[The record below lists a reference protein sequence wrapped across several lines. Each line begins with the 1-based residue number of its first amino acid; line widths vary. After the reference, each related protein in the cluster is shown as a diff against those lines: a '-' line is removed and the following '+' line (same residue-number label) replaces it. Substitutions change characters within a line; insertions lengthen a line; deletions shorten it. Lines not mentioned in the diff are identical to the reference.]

1 MHKKTSFAKRAMSLL
16 LVAVMVL
23 GMLPGITLP
32 VSAIGS
38 GSGSSGGGSSIR
50 GPVDSWAST
59 DQYFTR
65 FTLVAIDTPDDDS
78 VTTER
83 MNGEN
88 VDLSGAKL
96 FMQDP
101 SSVLSKARIIGSV
114 NVSSYDKPVT
124 SSGIDWVDSNMI
136 DYQKQAASASSKDD
150 AKQKI
155 IAYANT
161 QSKSDFPVI
170 SWGKLCEYYQANCV
184 TASNKY
190 KGQIHPNVGEKAA
203 EMKGIPSWTKGD
215 DPDDI
220 LMLKKN
226 DQQSDDMY
234 TSTGAAFYAITDYI
248 ITVNGK
254 ADEIG
259 YSDTKW
265 DTKVSNIYLDDDK
278 VSYRLIVENGRVFSE
293 KGGTRMWAGTT
304 RDCIAFSLE
313 TGNKNFGHDQGW
325 VSTYNL
331 GANLQGDADNFYG
344 YKWSDAQKKFI
355 QSENGSTFVS
365 KGLPTYK
372 EKGGVIWDYFYYPL
386 LGVDANGGGGSGKLW
401 GAAIYVPYYH
411 AQPQGM
417 KISKTVENG
426 SEADKQKDFVF
437 DVSIDVGG
445 SEPTGATLVL
455 TAPGGDSSDEQP
467 LKDAVDDYMFDG
479 TKITFKIMLRHGASI
494 NIKGLPKGAS
504 YTITEEDGG
513 TDQAKGP
520 NGFYTYVSDS
530 GADDSGRKAGPSTS
544 GKLTEGD
551 VPSASVSF
559 TNSPNEATTRLS
571 VSKTVEIS
579 DGKNQG
585 KTFDFT
591 VQVNGATP
599 GDYTA
604 TFSPGGEKTLT
615 GTPSG
620 GGVQFTFTLKDRDS
634 VTIEGLPIGA
644 SYTVTEA
651 PVSGFTTTKTGDSGT
666 LTAEGATASFTNK
679 DGDPPPPPE
688 DKDPGERYWVFW
700 DLNYDGGGV
709 TSCEGGTHFLQWG
722 HPHNSAVS
730 EYPQRNGY
738 IFKGWALD
746 NADADADEA
755 LFTVA
760 DPGGPNHT
768 FFAVWEAMTIVWD
781 ANGGTFADGKE
792 TQAYAARVWHE
803 EIPVWENCHEA
814 TVWEND
820 DGFALGEPQWVP
832 TGGNKKP
839 NRKGYT
845 FNGWYMDKECT
856 QPIETYEEGVYP
868 GRTYYA
874 GWTAEKVVVTY
885 YDNRYGT
892 GTIVRQDEYLY
903 NDVID
908 ILDGMTSTD
917 GWEWAGWWT
926 ERENKKGINVTD
938 WDGKVHLSEEEVAEN
953 GGKLVPHQNAD
964 LPDGSVMSDK
974 YYWTLDI
981 YAHWNE
987 NLTNYKLH
995 LVYNDYQNN
1004 DGVRPST
1011 VTFGLVDSYMNNQ
1024 VIKTTKVTIDP
1035 KANEQDLTLFEG
1047 LPVEDNDASLQ
1058 KRTYKVI
1065 PLSYQDA
1072 RGTSYRVTAPAI
1084 DGYEADWD
1092 VQTMSDADNRTLS
1105 SYRVHLNS
1113 YLYTGGSIY
1122 PTPGIGDSDNGGS
1135 YGYEQGNY
1143 YSIITFDHSL
1153 ITTGDDIKFVMRWDD
1168 DGDNDGMRPGSVKLV
1183 LYAKDSTGTVRTVR
1197 EYPMHNSQTGAV
1209 DANAAICE
1217 VTDDGNTW
1225 TYIFRDYQK
1234 YDDGKAIEYTV
1245 AARNDN
1251 IDPVTYEGTT
1261 FDRYGYTTEY
1271 MVNRTNGDTIG
1282 DPHGA
1287 VFHRT
1292 VETQEIPIRIVWKD
1306 ENNRDGQRPDY
1317 VALALMSYQWND
1329 HTYCWENQEIETMVI
1344 RADDKNTMTA
1354 SEWTY
1359 TFVPN
1364 KVYND
1369 GVRRV
1374 YHLAVTSDLNAFI
1387 PEGSFLYGWEE
1398 TAYGNQY
1405 PTNGDRNAAGYNE
1418 GMSTPRNPVTEV
1430 TISQNTNTVS
1440 VTGNIYW
1447 DDVNNQDNIRP
1458 RNVIMQLYAHAPHN
1472 PGSAETSDPWPVE
1485 GQAYRVTV
1493 AGDPEADNWY
1503 YTFSNLPKYVDG
1515 LSGVEL
1521 VYTIKIEEVDGE
1533 PLYGTYII
1541 TDNGP
1546 EETIIRY
1553 TPSYLTEQPEEDGMT
1568 AVDGLYETS
1577 DFNKS
1582 DRPYV
1587 KLYHKTETQTVDF
1600 GINWHDSNN
1609 QDRVRPTE
1617 VNVNLWK
1624 QVGDAEPVKLFDK
1637 PLMFSA
1643 MDTGAGTAWTK
1654 KLTGL
1659 SNYENGE
1666 KVTFIL
1672 DMDEDEIK
1680 RLGDIGYTVTI
1691 EGNIV
1696 HMYYKTAVGD
1706 VTAKVTWSDSN
1717 NNDGYRPDNVTAE
1730 LYRNGAAT
1738 GNIVNLNEGNGWTF
1752 TWTGLDVKYIDNG
1765 SYGLDVVYSVKVNV
1779 PEAYTVTYTPESVT
1793 IPQGLPLD
1801 ITLSHVGDTR
1811 TVPVTVFW
1819 NDNSDKDGKRPETV
1833 TVQLL
1838 ADGKVLEGKTLTL
1851 SAADFTGNTWK
1862 GSFDG
1867 LPTYTDNGTPVR
1879 YSVRVED
1886 ETATNGV
1893 YQIMTAGSTLY
1904 LSHDPV
1910 LSDLSVSP
1918 RISRL

>member
-16 LVAVMVL
+16 LVTVMVL

-32 VSAIGS
+32 VSADVSLGGVANPSTYTGNGPKYGFSYDAS
-38 GSGSSGGGSSIR
+38 GNF
-50 GPVDSWAST
+50 
-59 DQYFTR
+59 FTR
-65 FTLVAIDTPDDDS
+65 FTLVEIPTSDHDS
-78 VTTER
+78 VK
-83 MNGEN
+83 
-88 VDLSGAKL
+88 SGQINKGDGKDGPDFFSDGSAWTW
-96 FMQDP
+96 
-101 SSVLSKARIIGSV
+101 SKYKILGSV
-114 NVSSYDKPVT
+114 DISATGNNAIKDNAKGALWFDTNAIGYQAVVNGQGDASTVT
-124 SSGIDWVDSNMI
+124 EYLEKHTKENF
-136 DYQKQAASASSKDD
+136 ASSKEGTRKGFYYMEDFKAKHNISSAQVTLPSWVFDGSSSDIKKLFSAQGESGRDGQSAADVEIMVTSNQFMKALIDELGPGTRPNEDPEKKVGTTGLGSFMSPTWNNYISGIFDIKDD
-150 AKQKI
+150 VTYRI
-155 IAYANT
+155 IAEEGIIIRNKTTGVPMAMTVRDIAAMGISDKFDKFRYDMCGDQGLQRIANALMGT
-161 QSKSDFPVI
+161 TKEFHGYYYDEPSDSFI
-170 SWGKLCEYYQANCV
+170 V
-184 TASNKY
+184 TKEESR
-190 KGQIHPNVGEKAA
+190 
-203 EMKGIPSWTKGD
+203 
-215 DPDDI
+215 
-220 LMLKKN
+220 
-226 DQQSDDMY
+226 
-234 TSTGAAFYAITDYI
+234 TGVFYATE
-248 ITVNGK
+248 TKMNKSKGK
-254 ADEIG
+254 ARCEAVFGMDKG
-259 YSDTKW
+259 SAP
-265 DTKVSNIYLDDDK
+265 NIPGSQYGMF
-278 VSYRLIVENGRVFSE
+278 IVTPYYFE
-293 KGGTRMWAGTT
+293 K
-304 RDCIAFSLE
+304 
-313 TGNKNFGHDQGW
+313 
-325 VSTYNL
+325 
-331 GANLQGDADNFYG
+331 QGDSLRIRKTLGKGMDGDKDTAFTFQVFIDNDT
-344 YKWSDAQKKFI
+344 DAEF
-355 QSENGSTFVS
+355 E
-365 KGLPTYK
+365 
-372 EKGGVIWDYFYYPL
+372 
-386 LGVDANGGGGSGKLW
+386 
-401 GAAIYVPYYH
+401 
-411 AQPQGM
+411 
-417 KISKTVENG
+417 
-426 SEADKQKDFVF
+426 
-437 DVSIDVGG
+437 
-445 SEPTGATLVL
+445 ATLVYNGKDESAQ
-455 TAPGGDSSDEQP
+455 TITVPVGGYNQTVTLKGDEYC
-467 LKDAVDDYMFDG
+467 D
-479 TKITFKIMLRHGASI
+479 
-494 NIKGLPKGAS
+494 IKGLPAG
-504 YTITEEDGG
+504 TEFEVTEDGG
-513 TDQAKGP
+513 GTSINMGP
-520 NGFYTYVSDS
+520 NGCFTRVQNS
-530 GADDSGRKAGPSTS
+530 GADNKDWQSGATTS
-544 GKLTEGD
+544 GKLD
-551 VPSASVSF
+551 
-559 TNSPNEATTRLS
+559 
-571 VSKTVEIS
+571 
-579 DGKNQG
+579 
-585 KTFDFT
+585 
-591 VQVNGATP
+591 
-599 GDYTA
+599 
-604 TFSPGGEKTLT
+604 
-615 GTPSG
+615 
-620 GGVQFTFTLKDRDS
+620 
-634 VTIEGLPIGA
+634 
-644 SYTVTEA
+644 
-651 PVSGFTTTKTGDSGT
+651 DSGS
-666 LTAEGATASFTNK
+666 ATVMFENSKET
-679 DGDPPPPPE
+679 PPPPDP
-688 DKDPGERYWVFW
+688 DPHGDPGDPGGDPGTRYWVYW
-700 DLNYDGGGV
+700 DYNYDGGGK
-709 TSCEGGTHFLQWG
+709 TSCEGGTHFLQWSR
-722 HPHNSAVS
+722 PKDPIR
-730 EYPQRNGY
+730 EGY
-738 IFKGWALD
+738 SFLGWALD
-746 NADADADEA
+746 DPFATSGTREA
-755 LFTVA
+755 Y

-768 FFAVWEAMTIVWD
+768 YYAVWESDDINWY
-781 ANGGTFADGKE
+781 ANGGTWNGTVPENCTQLDG
-792 TQAYAARVWHE
+792 AAEMTFMKGRVWPKDPVKNYRE
-803 EIPVWENCHEA
+803 EIPVPSN
-814 TVWEND
+814 
-820 DGFALGEPQWVP
+820 PP
-832 TGGNKKP
+832 T
-839 NRKGYT
+839 REGYT
-845 FNGWYMDKECT
+845 FTGWFRDKECT
-856 QPIETYEEGVYP
+856 EPLNYYEEGVAP
-868 GRTYYA
+868 GNYYA
-874 GWTAEKVVVTY
+874 GWTAEKVIVTY
-885 YDNRYGT
+885 YDVRQGT
-892 GTIVRQDEYLY
+892 GAIVRQDEYLY
-903 NDVID
+903 NDLFD
-908 ILDGMTSTD
+908 LLDGMNSTD
-917 GWEWAGWWT
+917 GWTWKYWADKDG
-926 ERENKKGINVTD
+926 NDVTS
-938 WDGKVHLSEEEVAEN
+938 WDGKMYLNKDTPCISYEN
-953 GGKLVPHQNAD
+953 QD
-964 LPDGSVMSDK
+964 EPDGSVNSDK
-974 YYWTLDI
+974 HYWKLDL
-981 YAHWNE
+981 YATWE
-987 NLTNYKLH
+987 EEKTFYDLR
-995 LVYNDYQNN
+995 LVYNDFQNN
-1004 DGVRPST
+1004 DGVRPKT
-1011 VTFGLVDSYMNNQ
+1011 VTFGLVDSYMNNE
-1024 VIKTTKVTIDP
+1024 VIQRATVKVDET
-1035 KANEQDLTLFEG
+1035 ANEQYVTGLFSD
-1047 LPVEDNDASLQ
+1047 LPVEDNDASVQ
-1058 KRTYKVI
+1058 KRTYKIV
-1065 PLSYQDA
+1065 PLEYTDA
-1072 RGTSYRVTAPAI
+1072 RGTPYRITAPAI

-1092 VQTMSDADNRTLS
+1092 VQTVSDADNRTLS
-1105 SYRVHLNS
+1105 SYRVHLNN
-1113 YLYTGGSIY
+1113 Y
-1122 PTPGIGDSDNGGS
+1122 GDSDNGGS
-1135 YGYEQGNY
+1135 GGYNPGGGESGNY

-1183 LYAKDSTGTVRTVR
+1183 LYANGQTVRKF
-1197 EYPMHNSQTGAV
+1197 PMHNSQTGAV

-1234 YDDGKAIEYTV
+1234 YHEGKAIEYTV
-1245 AARNDN
+1245 AVRNDE

-1317 VALALMSYQWND
+1317 VALALTSYQWND
-1329 HTYCWENQEIETMVI
+1329 HTYCWENQEVETVVI

-1405 PTNGDRNAAGYNE
+1405 PTNGGRNDEGYNK
-1418 GMSTPRNPVTEV
+1418 GMSTPRDPVTEV

-1472 PGSAETSDPWPVE
+1472 PGSAVTSDPWPVK

-1738 GNIVNLNEGNGWTF
+1738 GDIVNLNEGNGWTF

-1779 PEAYTVTYTPESVT
+1779 PDAYTVTYTPESVT

-1910 LSDLSVSP
+1910 LSDLSVS
-1918 RISRL
+1918 SRLSRL

>member
-16 LVAVMVL
+16 LVTVMVL

-32 VSAIGS
+32 VSADVS
-38 GSGSSGGGSSIR
+38 LGGVANPDEFTGGTSKY
-50 GPVDSWAST
+50 GFTYDPDGNC
-59 DQYFTR
+59 FTR
-65 FTLVAIDTPDDDS
+65 FTLVKIDTDDNDS
-78 VTTER
+78 VESGQIKEGTGLDGCTKLFSTDEALKLGHYQVIASVDIGSTTHPVKSTAEGAIWFDTNAIGYQEAAR
-83 MNGEN
+83 AGADAVTAYLTEHKQEN
-88 VDLSGAKL
+88 FGSSKDGTRKGFYSMKAFKEAHSHGSSDIKLPSWIHDGDTNDIAKL
-96 FMQDP
+96 F
-101 SSVLSKARIIGSV
+101 SV
-114 NVSSYDKPVT
+114 
-124 SSGIDWVDSNMI
+124 W
-136 DYQKQAASASSKDD
+136 
-150 AKQKI
+150 
-155 IAYANT
+155 
-161 QSKSDFPVI
+161 
-170 SWGKLCEYYQANCV
+170 
-184 TASNKY
+184 
-190 KGQIHPNVGEKAA
+190 
-203 EMKGIPSWTKGD
+203 
-215 DPDDI
+215 
-220 LMLKKN
+220 
-226 DQQSDDMY
+226 
-234 TSTGAAFYAITDYI
+234 
-248 ITVNGK
+248 
-254 ADEIG
+254 
-259 YSDTKW
+259 
-265 DTKVSNIYLDDDK
+265 
-278 VSYRLIVENGRVFSE
+278 
-293 KGGTRMWAGTT
+293 
-304 RDCIAFSLE
+304 
-313 TGNKNFGHDQGW
+313 GNKFTNEDVKIMASGNWFLRALIDE
-325 VSTYNL
+325 L
-331 GANLQGDADNFYG
+331 GPSGPAH
-344 YKWSDAQKKFI
+344 
-355 QSENGSTFVS
+355 
-365 KGLPTYK
+365 
-372 EKGGVIWDYFYYPL
+372 
-386 LGVDANGGGGSGKLW
+386 GVDASKVGETGLGYFFADKWGRNISNFFNDDDGDVTYRIMMESGIIIRNKSTGVPMAMTVRDIAAMGLSDEFKKFRSDMCWDQGLMRFANGLRGTTKEFHGYYYDETLNKFVTTQISSRTGLFNGAEEKTSNKGLALCKEIFGLDSGSGERGKQL
-401 GAAIYVPYYH
+401 GLLFVTPYFFDNQSDSLVIRKDLGDGMDKDKDTEFTFEVSLEGILEAVEAELVYVLGGTEQ
-411 AQPQGM
+411 APQT
-417 KISKTVENG
+417 ITFEPNTPQTV
-426 SEADKQKDFVF
+426 
-437 DVSIDVGG
+437 
-445 SEPTGATLVL
+445 TLK
-455 TAPGGDSSDEQP
+455 GGDYC
-467 LKDAVDDYMFDG
+467 K
-479 TKITFKIMLRHGASI
+479 
-494 NIKGLPKGAS
+494 IKGLPA
-504 YTITEEDGG
+504 
-513 TDQAKGP
+513 
-520 NGFYTYVSDS
+520 
-530 GADDSGRKAGPSTS
+530 
-544 GKLTEGD
+544 
-551 VPSASVSF
+551 
-559 TNSPNEATTRLS
+559 
-571 VSKTVEIS
+571 
-579 DGKNQG
+579 
-585 KTFDFT
+585 
-591 VQVNGATP
+591 
-599 GDYTA
+599 
-604 TFSPGGEKTLT
+604 
-615 GTPSG
+615 
-620 GGVQFTFTLKDRDS
+620 GVQFTVTEVGGGTSNQLGTNGCYTKVTNSGANNTGETDGPSTNGTLDENGSAS
-634 VTIEGLPIGA
+634 VTFKNAKKRLPTPDPDPQDDDKPG
-644 SYTVTEA
+644 
-651 PVSGFTTTKTGDSGT
+651 
-666 LTAEGATASFTNK
+666 
-679 DGDPPPPPE
+679 GDP
-688 DKDPGERYWVFW
+688 GTRYWVYW
-700 DLNYDGGGV
+700 DYNYDGGGK
-709 TSCEGGTHFLQWG
+709 TSCEGGSHFIQWSQ
-722 HPHNSAVS
+722 PKDPVR
-730 EYPQRNGY
+730 EGY
-738 IFKGWALD
+738 AFKGWALD
-746 NADADADEA
+746 DPLAMTGEREA
-755 LFTVA
+755 Y

-768 FFAVWEAMTIVWD
+768 YFAVWESIDIDWE
-781 ANGGTFADGKE
+781 ANGGTWEGGVPENCDYMRVSDSSGNPSQCATMTG
-792 TQAYAARVWHE
+792 RVWPKTAEHNYRE
-803 EIPVWENCHEA
+803 EIPV
-814 TVWEND
+814 
-820 DGFALGEPQWVP
+820 PSVP
-832 TGGNKKP
+832 P
-839 NRKGYT
+839 AREGYT
-845 FNGWYMDKECT
+845 FAGWFHDEECT
-856 QPIETYEEGVYP
+856 QPLNYYEEGVQP
-868 GRTYYA
+868 GKYYA
-874 GWTAEKVVVTY
+874 GWTAEKVIVTY
-885 YDNRYGT
+885 YDVRQGT
-892 GTIVRQDEYLY
+892 GAIVRQDEYLY
-903 NDVID
+903 NDLFD
-908 ILDGMTSTD
+908 LLDGMNSTD
-917 GWEWAGWWT
+917 GWTWKYWADKNGN
-926 ERENKKGINVTD
+926 EVTS
-938 WDGKVHLSEEEVAEN
+938 WDGKMYLNKDTPCISYEN
-953 GGKLVPHQNAD
+953 KD
-964 LPDGSVMSDK
+964 EPDGSVNSDK
-974 YYWTLDI
+974 HYWKLDL
-981 YAHWNE
+981 YATWE
-987 NLTNYKLH
+987 EEKTFYDLR
-995 LVYNDYQNN
+995 LVYNDFQNN
-1004 DGVRPST
+1004 DGVRPKT
-1011 VTFGLVDSYMNNQ
+1011 VTFGLVDSYMNNE
-1024 VIKTTKVTIDP
+1024 VIQRATVTVDE
-1035 KANEQDLTLFEG
+1035 KANEQYVTGLFSD
-1047 LPVEDNDASLQ
+1047 LPVEDNDASVQ
-1058 KRTYKVI
+1058 KRTYKIV
-1065 PLSYQDA
+1065 PLEYTDA
-1072 RGTSYRVTAPAI
+1072 RGTPYRITAPAI

-1092 VQTMSDADNRTLS
+1092 VQTMSSADNRTLS
-1105 SYRVHLNS
+1105 SYRVHLNN
-1113 YLYTGGSIY
+1113 Y
-1122 PTPGIGDSDNGGS
+1122 GDSDNGGS
-1135 YGYEQGNY
+1135 GGYNPGGGESGNY

-1183 LYAKDSTGTVRTVR
+1183 LYAKDSTGKVRTVR

-1271 MVNRTNGDTIG
+1271 MVNRTNGDDIG

-1405 PTNGDRNAAGYNE
+1405 PTNGGRDAAGYNK
-1418 GMSTPRNPVTEV
+1418 GMSTPRDPVTEV

-1472 PGSAETSDPWPVE
+1472 PGSAYTSDPWPVE

-1738 GNIVNLNEGNGWTF
+1738 GDIVNLNEGNGWTF

-1819 NDNSDKDGKRPETV
+1819 NDNSDKDGKRPETL

-1851 SAADFTGNTWK
+1851 SAADFTGNTWS

-1918 RISRL
+1918 RISRSQPGRLSTEK